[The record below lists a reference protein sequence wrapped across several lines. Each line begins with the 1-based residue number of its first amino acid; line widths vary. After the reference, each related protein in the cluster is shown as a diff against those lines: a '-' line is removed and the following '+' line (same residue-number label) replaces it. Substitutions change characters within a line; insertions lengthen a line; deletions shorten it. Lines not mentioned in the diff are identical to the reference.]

1 MEPVALGLNVALIVQ
16 LDPAATLP
24 PQLLLCR
31 NWSAFVPVI
40 EMTRLFSVVF
50 PVFERVTP

>member
-1 MEPVALGLNVALIVQ
+1 MEPVAFGLNVALIVQ

-40 EMTRLFSVVF
+40 EMTRLFSSVF